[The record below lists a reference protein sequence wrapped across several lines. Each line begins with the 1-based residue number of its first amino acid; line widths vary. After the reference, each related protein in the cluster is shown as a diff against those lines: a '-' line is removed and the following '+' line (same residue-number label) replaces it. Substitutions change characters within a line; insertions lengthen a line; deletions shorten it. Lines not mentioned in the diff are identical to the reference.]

1 MQMFTACCPSTSPLQ
16 GREEMSVQGQGTQ
29 FEPGC
34 SVCAQWKELILS
46 HHNNRNGE
54 IYWGNSDPSMWPTH
68 YWEVA
73 KVYMP
78 RGQTQYKRPKQS
90 DATALLNLLNNCNYF
105 NIQNTSRVREII
117 RCRNELMHSFNMKVS
132 STWLEAFGQKM
143 HDLISEFTHVPGL
156 VKEGEKMQ
164 EVLLSDWKV
173 EDLGICDVDGILQR
187 ESRFELQSATSYTR
201 LLPYD
206 VERRMIEQMI
216 QELSLE
222 IVERGSLTKE
232 DEEKVCKI
240 RNFLAQNEDLR
251 IVFQEDLQWLDC
263 LSKNNFAPNAERIP
277 TEKFARYFLVCSM
290 VILAAFIVGEIY

>member
-105 NIQNTSRVREII
+105 NIQNTSRVR
-117 RCRNELMHSFNMKVS
+117 
-132 STWLEAFGQKM
+132 
-143 HDLISEFTHVPGL
+143 
-156 VKEGEKMQ
+156 